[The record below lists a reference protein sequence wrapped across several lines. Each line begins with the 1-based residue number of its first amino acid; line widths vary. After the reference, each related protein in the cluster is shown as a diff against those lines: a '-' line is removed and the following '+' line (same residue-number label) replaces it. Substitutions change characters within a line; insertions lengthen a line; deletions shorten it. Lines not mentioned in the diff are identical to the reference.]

1 MQAQRTQASCL
12 IAIKIE
18 IEIIVFVVLRKSG
31 RLTSVAGSH
40 VIDNAI
46 NSLINSSASINN
58 TTDDNKFEQ

>member
-31 RLTSVAGSH
+31 RLTSVAGLH